1 MNAAGIPEPS
11 DIRAFLEGYGM
22 DTQKTVS
29 LTGTVTLDSAIV
41 TDIDTRALTVGMNV
55 FGTGIPAL
63 ASILTVD
70 VVSIDGQ
77 ITLNV
82 PATASAV
89 SEAITISYFCVVS
102 DAWIQDRITNRILPW
117 ISAKT
122 RQTFNG
128 LSTVTE
134 FYDGTGSSL
143 MILRRRPIVQ
153 LLQIS
158 YTNVDT
164 NLYYLTPTAIQ
175 VIAEEG
181 ILKAKANFNES
192 SYIPVFYRGDRNLR
206 ITYQYGYAECPG
218 DVAEAIKCLT
228 ADVVLAHVANKTGG
242 GNQGLPGISRDYG
255 PAGKYSHIRRELALT
270 ANALIRKYMTG
281 GAS

>member
-11 DIRAFLEGYGM
+11 DIRALLEGYGM
-22 DTQKTVS
+22 DTQNN
-29 LTGTVTLDSAIV
+29 LTLSGTWIAPSPII
-41 TDIDTRALTVGMNV
+41 TDIDTRKLTVGMNV
-55 FGTGIPAL
+55 FGDGIPAL
-63 ASILTVD
+63 ASIKSVD
-70 VVSIDGQ
+70 VVSTDGQ

-82 PATASAV
+82 PAVLSGTAST
-89 SEAITISYFCVVS
+89 ITISYFCVVS

-117 ISAKT
+117 LTSKT
-122 RQTFNG
+122 RQTFDG

-134 FYDGTGSSL
+134 YYDGTGSSL

-192 SYIPVFYRGDRNLR
+192 SYIPIFYRGDRNLR
-206 ITYQYGYAECPG
+206 ITYQYGYATCPG
-218 DVAEAIKCLT
+218 DIAEAIKCLT
-228 ADVVLAHVANKTGG
+228 AEVVLGHIANKTGG

-255 PAGKYSHIRRELALT
+255 DAGKYTHIRRDLTLT
-270 ANALIRKYMTG
+270 ANSLIRKYMTG

>member
-11 DIRAFLEGYGM
+11 DIRALLEGYGM
-22 DTQKTVS
+22 DTQASQLLV
-29 LTGTVTLDSAIV
+29 GTWEADSAII
-41 TDIDTRALTVGMNV
+41 THIDTRRLTVGMNV

-63 ASILTVD
+63 ASIFSVD
-70 VVSIDGQ
+70 VVAIDGQ

-82 PATASAV
+82 PATLSGTASA
-89 SEAITISYFCVVS
+89 ITVSYFCVVS
-102 DAWIQDRITNRILPW
+102 DAWIQSRITNRVLPW
-117 ISAKT
+117 VTAKT
-122 RQTFNG
+122 RQKFDG
-128 LSTVTE
+128 LETVTE

-153 LLQIS
+153 LIQIS

-192 SYIPVFYRGDRNLR
+192 SYIPIFYRGDRNLR

-218 DVAEAIKCLT
+218 DIAEAITCLT
-228 ADVVLAHVANKTGG
+228 ADVVLSHVANKTGG
-242 GNQGLPGISRDYG
+242 GNQGLPGISRDFG

-270 ANALIRKYMTG
+270 ANALMRKYMTG

>member
-1 MNAAGIPEPS
+1 MNLAGIPEPS
-11 DIRAFLEGYGM
+11 DIRALLEGYGM
-22 DTQKTVS
+22 DTQTDLTLSGTWVS
-29 LTGTVTLDSAIV
+29 PSPIITH
-41 TDIDTRALTVGMNV
+41 IDTRRLTVGMNV

-63 ASILTVD
+63 ASIQSVDIVD
-70 VVSIDGQ
+70 VDGQ
-77 ITLNV
+77 ITINV
-82 PATASAV
+82 PTTLSGTASAIRV
-89 SEAITISYFCVVS
+89 SYYCVVS
-102 DAWIQDRITNRILPW
+102 DAWIQNTITDEIMPIIERM
-117 ISAKT
+117 T
-122 RQTFNG
+122 RQKFDG
-128 LSTVTE
+128 LAQVTE
-134 FYDGTGSSL
+134 YYDGTGSSI

-218 DVAEAIKCLT
+218 DVARAITLLAADLT
-228 ADVVLAHVANKTGG
+228 LAHVANKTGG

-255 PAGKYSHIRRELALT
+255 DKGKYTNIRRDFALR
-270 ANALIRKYMTG
+270 ANSLLRKYMTG